1 MMSQATARR
10 QGQRGFAMLIVFVFA
25 AAVALML
32 YQQMP
37 RVAFETQRDK
47 EMLLIERGEQFKRA
61 IQLYYV
67 AYKKWPSK
75 IEDLEN
81 TNTKRYLRR
90 RYVDPMT
97 GKDEWRLVHTNGVM
111 LTDSL
116 VQKPPDPANDKNKDQ
131 LAGNLPGS
139 TGTGTGTNTN
149 ADPTR
154 RRK

>member
-1 MMSQATARR
+1 
-10 QGQRGFAMLIVFVFA
+10 MLIVFVFA
-25 AAVALML
+25 AAVALTL

-75 IEDLEN
+75 LEDLEN
-81 TNTKRYLRR
+81 TNDKRYLRR

>member
-1 MMSQATARR
+1 
-10 QGQRGFAMLIVFVFA
+10 MLIVFVFA

-32 YQQMP
+32 YQQVP

-47 EMLLIERGEQFKRA
+47 EMLLIERGGQFKRA

-81 TNTKRYLRR
+81 TNDKRYLRR

-116 VQKPPDPANDKNKDQ
+116 VQKP
-131 LAGNLPGS
+131 LVWTRRHSSLPVMGS
-139 TGTGTGTNTN
+139 T
-149 ADPTR
+149 
-154 RRK
+154 